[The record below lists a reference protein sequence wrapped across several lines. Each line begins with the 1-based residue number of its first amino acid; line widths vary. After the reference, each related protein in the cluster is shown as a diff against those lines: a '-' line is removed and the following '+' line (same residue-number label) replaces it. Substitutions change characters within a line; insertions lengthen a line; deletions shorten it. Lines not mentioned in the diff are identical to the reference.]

1 MVVKHESVF
10 ATLFAK
16 TNSSEGDI
24 VRLAAVFIFHTYYVT
39 RVNEAAFAVFIACL
53 HSCKDCLVGIA
64 AAKAL
69 VAERVVP
76 VVRHEAVIVGGRQEI
91 CYSFSICFS
100 SFSHLL
106 SPLSFPLFRKNIA
119 MYFVSASKE
128 SRPL

>member
-64 AAKAL
+64 AAQAL

-76 VVRHEAVIVGGRQEI
+76 VVRHEAVVFGGQ
-91 CYSFSICFS
+91 
-100 SFSHLL
+100 LAV
-106 SPLSFPLFRKNIA
+106 LFYPK
-119 MYFVSASKE
+119 
-128 SRPL
+128 